1 MIIIL
6 GSGESGMGAAK
17 LARKHGLPVFVSDMG
32 PISAA
37 AKHELIE
44 LEIDFEEN
52 GHQIIYDI
60 IPTLIIKSPGIPDHA
75 APVKHFNQIGVK
87 IVSEIEFAFRYCT
100 GRIIGITGSNGK
112 TTTTN
117 LCYHILNA
125 NGYDVQKVGNVGY
138 SFARSLSERDAAYY
152 VIELSSFQLDGI
164 ELFKPD
170 IAILLNITPDHLD
183 RYGYQ
188 FEPYIKSKFR
198 IAMNQSKDDVFI
210 YNSQDPV
217 VLNYLVDHPI
227 ESEKIAVDVLLNES
241 DQIIEQDQVFLT
253 LEHSNLKGKHN
264 ALNVAC
270 SGHAMLELGLTIDQI
285 QEAVNSFKNDP
296 HRLEWVD
303 KINEVHFINDSK
315 ATNVDAVYYALDA
328 MKSNVVWI
336 AGGQDK
342 GNDYEVLQPLVKTK
356 VKALICLGKDNKKL
370 IDTFGQE
377 VTSVDTHDMKNAVKE
392 AFHHAQP
399 GDIVLL
405 SPACASFDLFTNYM
419 HRGDLFK
426 SEVAQLKLSIN

>member
-1 MIIIL
+1 LIIIL

-17 LARKHGLPVFVSDMG
+17 LAKKHDLPVFVSDMG

-37 AKHELIE
+37 AKQELIE

-52 GHQIIYDI
+52 GHQIIYDV

-210 YNSQDPV
+210 FNSQDPV

-227 ESEKIAVDVLLNES
+227 ESKKIPVDVVLNDN
-241 DQIIEQDQVFLT
+241 DQIIEQDRFFLT
-253 LEHSNLKGKHN
+253 L
-264 ALNVAC
+264 
-270 SGHAMLELGLTIDQI
+270 
-285 QEAVNSFKNDP
+285 
-296 HRLEWVD
+296 R
-303 KINEVHFINDSK
+303 
-315 ATNVDAVYYALDA
+315 
-328 MKSNVVWI
+328 
-336 AGGQDK
+336 
-342 GNDYEVLQPLVKTK
+342 
-356 VKALICLGKDNKKL
+356 
-370 IDTFGQE
+370 
-377 VTSVDTHDMKNAVKE
+377 
-392 AFHHAQP
+392 AF
-399 GDIVLL
+399 
-405 SPACASFDLFTNYM
+405 
-419 HRGDLFK
+419 
-426 SEVAQLKLSIN
+426 